1 MARCGGDVRL
11 MVNGAFLPSDVGWF
25 WRGCAIQG
33 LRVVGFTVLKSV
45 FLSLIRAEFR
55 LPGFVHSSLSS

>member
-1 MARCGGDVRL
+1 

-45 FLSLIRAEFR
+45 FLSLICAEFR